1 MSTPRT
7 DAVPAPPTERS
18 LPPEALRGSYQSITE
33 VGAPVLHR
41 RCAEVTEFGPELARL
56 IDDMFFTMH
65 VAQGVGLAANQIGV
79 DLQVF
84 VYDCPGEDGLRHIG
98 HICNPVIDAPR
109 PAEPAGPTE
118 PAEPAAGKEGCLSV
132 PGGGLHEVPRAAR
145 TIVRGQ
151 DKDGNA
157 LEGQGLL
164 ARCFQH
170 ETDHLDGTLYID
182 HLTPE
187 QRTRALQEMAAN
199 RQTVLAQRDARARAL
214 RG

>member
-1 MSTPRT
+1 MSTPQT

-18 LPPEALRGSYQSITE
+18 LPPEALRGSYRSITE
-33 VGAPVLHR
+33 VGTSVLHR

-56 IDDMFFTMH
+56 VDDMFFTMH

-79 DLQVF
+79 DLRVF
-84 VYDCPGEDGLRHIG
+84 VYDCPGEDGQRHIG
-98 HICNPVIDAPR
+98 HICNPVIDVQQ
-109 PAEPAGPTE
+109 

-132 PGGGLHEVPRAAR
+132 PGGGLHEVPRATR
-145 TIVRGQ
+145 TVVRGQ

-157 LEGQGLL
+157 VVLEGQGLL

-170 ETDHLDGTLYID
+170 ETDHLNGTLYID
-182 HLTPE
+182 HLTPD

-199 RQTVLAQRDARARAL
+199 RQTVLAQREARARTL